1 MKKLIHIICP
11 VYNNNQSLTELVT
24 RSFSIQK
31 ELDKYDIRM
40 VLIDDGST
48 DSSWKE
54 MIRLQNQF
62 KKIKLIKLTKNYGQ
76 INAII
81 AGLHSISVESYFVI
95 LSSDLQDP
103 PEKIK
108 DLVRELE
115 KGYEIVFAERQKR
128 NDGYFINLT
137 SNIAWKILKFIS
149 KDLPYRGSDFFILS
163 NKVKEMISNTNEKE
177 IFIQNKI
184 INTGY
189 SFSSILYERL
199 HRKYGKSSS
208 NFEKRFRYFI
218 NGLYD
223 CSGYFLK
230 KITQFSFLTFVLSLF
245 GSIIYFILY
254 FINEEN
260 VSGWTTIIVA
270 LFGLFSLNFLFISV
284 LGEYIWKIY
293 QNINDEKTYIIKEEI
308 DFITK

>member
-108 DLVRELE
+108 DLVREL
-115 KGYEIVFAERQKR
+115 K
-128 NDGYFINLT
+128 
-137 SNIAWKILKFIS
+137 
-149 KDLPYRGSDFFILS
+149 
-163 NKVKEMISNTNEKE
+163 KVT
-177 IFIQNKI
+177 
-184 INTGY
+184 
-189 SFSSILYERL
+189 R
-199 HRKYGKSSS
+199 
-208 NFEKRFRYFI
+208 
-218 NGLYD
+218 
-223 CSGYFLK
+223 
-230 KITQFSFLTFVLSLF
+230 
-245 GSIIYFILY
+245 
-254 FINEEN
+254 
-260 VSGWTTIIVA
+260 
-270 LFGLFSLNFLFISV
+270 
-284 LGEYIWKIY
+284 
-293 QNINDEKTYIIKEEI
+293 
-308 DFITK
+308 